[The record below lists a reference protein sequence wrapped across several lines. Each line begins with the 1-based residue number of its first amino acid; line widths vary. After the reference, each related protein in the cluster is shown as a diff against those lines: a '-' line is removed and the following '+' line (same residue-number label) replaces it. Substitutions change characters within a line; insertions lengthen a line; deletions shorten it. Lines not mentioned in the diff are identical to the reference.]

1 MTKLQ
6 TIIFLSSLT
15 VYSQQISYNLLLKNK
30 CSNEIESSNSYSLEK
45 DGITYTAFDNSP
57 LVLPKKGIYKLS
69 SIDTDE
75 VYEIKIDKSINS
87 DTLVKPMI
95 QIQIRNGVSY
105 KKNISNKELRKIK
118 LYMATRYFIC
128 EKECNGFQ
136 VDYYSNGNLRMSGTF
151 ENGISIGL
159 LKEYYQNGKIKA
171 TYFYK
176 KNAQLKKLVKY
187 DENGNIITD

>member
-6 TIIFLSSLT
+6 TIIFLSSLS
-15 VYSQQISYNLLLKNK
+15 VYSQQISYNLFLKNK
-30 CSNEIESSNSYSLEK
+30 CSSEIESSNSYTLEK
-45 DGITYTAFDNSP
+45 DGIKYSAFDNLP
-57 LVLPKKGIYKLS
+57 LILPQKGIYKLS
-69 SIDTDE
+69 TTDTDE
-75 VYEIKIDKSINS
+75 VYEIKIDKLKNS

-95 QIQIRNGVSY
+95 QIQIRNGVSF

-118 LYMATRYFIC
+118 LYMTPRYFIC

-151 ENGISIGL
+151 ENGISIGE
-159 LKEYYQNGKIKA
+159 LKEYYQNGKVKT

-176 KNAQLKKLVKY
+176 ENAQLKKVVKY
-187 DENGNIITD
+187 DENGKIISE